1 MPKILVK
8 TPFRLVRD
16 DGSDQKFGVGVH
28 EVSEKDADHWYTKI
42 HSEPYVADVDQ
53 AALAE
58 IQHIH
63 AELVAAKEALDAE
76 REQLEAEK
84 AELVAA
90 KEVFL
95 KEKAD
100 FEKASKKAEK

>member
-16 DGSDQKFGVGVH
+16 DGTDQKFTVGVH
-28 EVSEKDADHWYTKI
+28 EVSQKDADHWYTKI
-42 HSEPYVADVDQ
+42 HSEPYVADADQ
-53 AALAE
+53 AVIAE
-58 IQHIH
+58 MQELH

-76 REQLEAEK
+76 RQQLEAEK

-90 KEVFL
+90 KEAFL
-95 KEKAD
+95 KEKAA
-100 FEKASKKAEK
+100 FEKAKKAEK